1 MLRANAVAKCH
12 QGDSVN
18 SEWFRNGSENIGL
31 WYPFQS
37 YVTHHDFVLIYCFF
51 ILFVG
56 FRQLTFYSIIL

>member
-18 SEWFRNGSENIGL
+18 YEWFRNGSENIGL

-37 YVTHHDFVLIYCFF
+37 YVTHHDFVLIYCFLKF
-51 ILFVG
+51 CL
-56 FRQLTFYSIIL
+56 